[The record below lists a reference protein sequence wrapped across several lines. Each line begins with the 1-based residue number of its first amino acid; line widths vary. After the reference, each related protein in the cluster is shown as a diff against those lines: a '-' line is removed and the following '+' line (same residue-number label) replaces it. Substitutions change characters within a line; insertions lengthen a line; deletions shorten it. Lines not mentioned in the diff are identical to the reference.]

1 MRISKYEDFQQQF
14 IQLQEKLVQM
24 TDEQKTLVSQIET
37 IQNGWFTILSIK
49 SKGEGL
55 DAETMSSSVFEIEG
69 RKFKL

>member
-1 MRISKYEDFQQQF
+1 MS
-14 IQLQEKLVQM
+14 
-24 TDEQKTLVSQIET
+24 DEQKTLVSQIET